1 MIGANAAESPDVV
14 LTESAC
20 STAAESALSVPLV
33 SFDGIWRHWGRR
45 RKRWAV
51 LRDINLEVSAGTA
64 ICIAGG
70 NGAGKTTLL
79 RIGTGIL
86 APDRGRVRVDGI
98 DSDGNWREYHRRI
111 GYLSA
116 GDRGLHARLS
126 IRSHLDYCARLAFM
140 PRADREPAVEEALV
154 RFGLSALADRRA
166 DRLSQGQ
173 RQRLRLALSFL
184 HRPKVLFLDE
194 PRNSLDAE
202 GLAIVSGAVRD
213 LLSGG
218 GCVIWC
224 SPLGEEQPIT
234 FDRRFLIQ
242 NGTLISA

>member
-1 MIGANAAESPDVV
+1 MIGANAAERADVV
-14 LTESAC
+14 LTES
-20 STAAESALSVPLV
+20 TNSAVPEPGLSDPLV
-33 SFDGIWRHWGRR
+33 SFEGIWRHWGRGS
-45 RKRWAV
+45 KRWAV
-51 LRDINLEVSAGTA
+51 LRDVNLEVAPGTA

-79 RIGTGIL
+79 RIGTGML
-86 APDRGRVRVDGI
+86 APDRGSVSVDGI
-98 DSDGNWREYHRRI
+98 DGDGKWREYHKRI

-126 IRSHLDYCARLAFM
+126 VQAHLDYCARLAFM
-140 PRADREPAVEEALV
+140 PRADRKPAVEEALV
-154 RFGLSALADRRA
+154 RFGLSALATRRA

-202 GLAIVSGAVRD
+202 GITILSEAVRE
-213 LLSGG
+213 LLSRG

-224 SPLGEEQPIT
+224 SPLGEEQPMT

-242 NGTLISA
+242 DGTLISA